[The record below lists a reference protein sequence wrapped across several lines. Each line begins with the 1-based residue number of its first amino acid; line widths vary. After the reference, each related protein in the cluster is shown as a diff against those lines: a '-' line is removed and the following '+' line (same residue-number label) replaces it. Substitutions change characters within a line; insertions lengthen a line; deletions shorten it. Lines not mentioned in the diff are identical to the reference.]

1 MRSSRRAFFGGHDI
15 TQDRGRPWNEEPALA
30 EIVQTLNVDHS
41 CHAVI
46 LYGSRA
52 RGDFQLTSDWDVA
65 GIREAGA
72 TVPLRVAR
80 AFHGAW
86 LDAFVY
92 AEAAFAT
99 IDPDLLRFLPA
110 RILVDERGFAKTL
123 IERVA
128 ALDREGPPPLPE
140 GEDEMV
146 RVWYA
151 KMLERIARGDLES
164 KYRRVELLYQAL
176 ENYFK
181 LRGLWYRGPRAGLPW
196 LARHDPET
204 HAVFARA
211 LDEPH
216 TSLEDLRALVQRV
229 LQPEKRSAASVHGMN
244 DGGSE
249 ANARRGS
256 ASEDRAPIH
265 AMEELFAEL

>member
-1 MRSSRRAFFGGHDI
+1 MN
-15 TQDRGRPWNEEPALA
+15 QELALA
-30 EIVQTLNVDHS
+30 EIVQTLTIDHG

-46 LYGSRA
+46 LYGSRV
-52 RGDFQLTSDWDVA
+52 RGDFQPTSDWDVA

-72 TVPLRVAR
+72 IAPVRVAR

-92 AEAAFAT
+92 AEAAFAV
-99 IDPDLLRFLPA
+99 IDPELLRFLPA

-123 IERVA
+123 IECVD
-128 ALDREGPPPLPE
+128 ALNQKGQPLLPE

-151 KMLERIARGDLES
+151 KMLVRIARGDLES
-164 KYRRVELLYQAL
+164 KYRRVELLFQAL

-181 LRGLWYRGPRAGLPW
+181 LRGLWYRGPKAGLPW

-204 HAVFARA
+204 HTAFARA
-211 LDEPH
+211 LDPQAP
-216 TSLEDLRALVQRV
+216 LEDLRALVQRI
-229 LQPEKRSAASVHGMN
+229 LPAQ
-244 DGGSE
+244 
-249 ANARRGS
+249 
-256 ASEDRAPIH
+256 
-265 AMEELFAEL
+265 

>member
-1 MRSSRRAFFGGHDI
+1 MNDA
-15 TQDRGRPWNEEPALA
+15 QALA
-30 EIVQTLNVDHS
+30 EIVQTLTIDHR

-52 RGDFQLTSDWDVA
+52 RGDFQLASDWDVA
-65 GIREAGA
+65 GIREGGA
-72 TVPLRVAR
+72 TATLRVAR

-92 AEAAFAT
+92 SEAAFT
-99 IDPDLLRFLPA
+99 VIDPELLRFLPA

-123 IERVA
+123 LERVDL
-128 ALDREGPPPLPE
+128 LDQQGPPPLPE

-151 KMLERIARGDLES
+151 KMLVRIARGDLES
-164 KYRRVELLYQAL
+164 KYRRIELLYQAL

-181 LRGLWYRGPRAGLPW
+181 LRRLWYRGAKAALPW

-204 HAVFARA
+204 HAAFEAHA
-211 LDEPH
+211 
-216 TSLEDLRALVQRV
+216 SLEDLRALVQRILPAQR
-229 LQPEKRSAASVHGMN
+229 LQQARAARTLADACGW
-244 DGGSE
+244 
-249 ANARRGS
+249 ARRIVVRDVGAAGPRQS
-256 ASEDRAPIH
+256 
-265 AMEELFAEL
+265 

>member
-1 MRSSRRAFFGGHDI
+1 MSALALVVSAMI
-15 TQDRGRPWNEEPALA
+15 EEQALA
-30 EIVQTLNVDHS
+30 EIVQTLTVDHG

-52 RGDFQLTSDWDVA
+52 RGDFRPTSDWDVA

-72 TVPLRVAR
+72 AAPLRVAR

-92 AEAAFAT
+92 AEAAFT
-99 IDPDLLRFLPA
+99 VIDPELLRLLPA
-110 RILVDERGFAKTL
+110 RILVDEPGFARTL
-123 IERVA
+123 IERVD
-128 ALDREGPPPLPE
+128 ALDQRGPLPLPE

-151 KMLERIARGDLES
+151 KMLVRIARRDLES
-164 KYRRVELLYQAL
+164 KYRRVELLFQAL

-181 LRGLWYRGPRAGLPW
+181 LRGLWYCGPKAGLPW

-204 HAVFARA
+204 HRAFARA
-211 LDEPH
+211 LEPRA
-216 TSLEDLRALVQRV
+216 SLDDLRALVQRV
-229 LQPEKRSAASVHGMN
+229 LPAQ
-244 DGGSE
+244 
-249 ANARRGS
+249 
-256 ASEDRAPIH
+256 
-265 AMEELFAEL
+265 